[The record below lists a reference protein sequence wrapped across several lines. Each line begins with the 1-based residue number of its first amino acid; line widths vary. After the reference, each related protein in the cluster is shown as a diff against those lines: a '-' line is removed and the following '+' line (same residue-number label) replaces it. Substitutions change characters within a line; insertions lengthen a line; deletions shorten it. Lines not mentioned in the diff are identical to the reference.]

1 VGRGGGVGVKIAFVI
16 PGPPRPKQRARR
28 GRNGHWY
35 TPVETREYERRVKVW
50 AFRAAY
56 MHDEGWPMD
65 AAYRVE
71 VVLYMPDK
79 RTRDGD
85 NVLKSIQDG
94 ANGVLWRDDRQVV
107 ETTVRKDLDRDDPRA
122 EVVVEVVQP

>member
-1 VGRGGGVGVKIAFVI
+1 VKLSFVI

-35 TPVETREYERRVKVW
+35 TPKETRAYEGVVHW
-50 AFRAAY
+50 YAARARARKR
-56 MHDEGWPMD
+56 WPMD
-65 AAYRVE
+65 ASYRVE
-71 VVLYMPDK
+71 VVLYMPDR

-94 ANGVLWRDDRQVV
+94 ANGVLWKDDRQVV

-122 EVVVEVVQP
+122 EVVVEVLA